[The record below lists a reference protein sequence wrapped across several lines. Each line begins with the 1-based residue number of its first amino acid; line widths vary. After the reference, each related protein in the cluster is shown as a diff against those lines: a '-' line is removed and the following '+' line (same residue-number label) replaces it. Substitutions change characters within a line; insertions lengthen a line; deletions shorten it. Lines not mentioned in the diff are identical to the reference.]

1 MRIVLLG
8 PPGAGKGTQAKKLS
22 EKLNLPHI
30 ATGDLLRQNVK
41 EETQLGKQAKDFM
54 ERGLLVSDEL
64 VASMLKE
71 RFNSPDV
78 QKGFILDGYPRN
90 FNQAKTLDEIL
101 KQKNLDIDM
110 VMYLDTSNAVIIQRL
125 GGRLVCSS
133 CGANFHRKNMPPKKD
148 GICDNCGGKLYQR
161 TDDKEETVKKR
172 IEVYKKE
179 VSSLITYYEGKGLLR
194 RLPADEDADIVLVKM
209 LDLARKLYDSPKV

>member
-1 MRIVLLG
+1 
-8 PPGAGKGTQAKKLS
+8 
-22 EKLNLPHI
+22 
-30 ATGDLLRQNVK
+30 
-41 EETQLGKQAKDFM
+41 
-54 ERGLLVSDEL
+54 
-64 VASMLKE
+64 
-71 RFNSPDV
+71 
-78 QKGFILDGYPRN
+78 
-90 FNQAKTLDEIL
+90 
-101 KQKNLDIDM
+101 M